1 MLFRSECIYQAKGYA
16 FAGWSLT
23 KDGSEALYSKEDIVK
38 NLTTKEGGEVTLYAI
53 WKPLSFKI
61 HYEKGRTPHAQ
72 DATGEIDDTQYFY
85 DKDCFAAKSHFAVQG
100 YHIAFWNTK
109 EDGSGISVL
118 PGENLKGK
126 YIANEDL
133 TLYAVWE
140 ANEDTP
146 FTIELRIGNE
156 ETYEVVEMKKLNGE
170 TEKSIAKAL
179 EKCIAKH

>member
-1 MLFRSECIYQAKGYA
+1 M
-16 FAGWSLT
+16 
-23 KDGSEALYSKEDIVK
+23 
-38 NLTTKEGGEVTLYAI
+38 
-53 WKPLSFKI
+53 
-61 HYEKGRTPHAQ
+61 
-72 DATGEIDDTQYFY
+72 
-85 DKDCFAAKSHFAVQG
+85 
-100 YHIAFWNTK
+100 
-109 EDGSGISVL
+109 GSGISVL

-179 EKCIAKH
+179 EKCYSQTLDGEEAAFFYSGL